1 MTTQTHAAAPAPQ
14 EMPTEAVLGQIM
26 MGAFTSQAVYV
37 AAKLGIADLVKDN
50 PRPVAELALETNT
63 DEGALYRVLR
73 ALASIGVFVETAP
86 KNFAL
91 TPFAEPLLSD
101 RPGSMRDMAIWIGE
115 EAHWRVYGEM
125 LYSVQTGNPAFKRTH
140 GEEVF
145 QYMFE
150 TNRELGDIFNRA
162 MTSFS
167 SSVAPAIAQAYD
179 TSNAQTLVDI
189 AGGHGLL
196 LSAFLKAN
204 PNLKGVLFDVPT
216 VIEDAGALL
225 ESEGVAA
232 RVETA
237 TGDFF
242 QSVPAG
248 GDFYMM
254 KHIIHDWD
262 DERSLA
268 ILKNIH
274 SAMNEN
280 GKILIVEMVV
290 REGNEPDFSKIM
302 DLEMLVTPGGVE
314 RTAEEY
320 RELLERANFRLTRIV
335 PTASPY
341 SIVEAVKV

>member
-1 MTTQTHAAAPAPQ
+1 MTTQTQAAAPAPQ

-50 PRPVAELALETNT
+50 PRSVADLAAATAT
-63 DEGALYRVLR
+63 HAGALYRVLR
-73 ALASIGVFVETAP
+73 ALASIGVFTETEP
-86 KNFAL
+86 KTFAL

-101 RPGSMRDMAIWIGE
+101 RAGSMRDMAIWIGE
-115 EAHWRVYGEM
+115 EPHWRVYGEM
-125 LYSVQTGNPAFKRTH
+125 LHSVRTGETAFERVH

-145 QYMFE
+145 PYLFE
-150 TNRELGDIFNRA
+150 TNRALGDIFNRA

-167 SSVAPAIAQAYD
+167 SSVAPAVAEAYD
-179 TSNAQTLVDI
+179 TAGAKTLVDI

-196 LSAFLKAN
+196 LAAFLKAN
-204 PNLKGVLFDVPT
+204 PQLKGVLFDVPT
-216 VIEDAGALL
+216 VIEGAGAVL

-242 QSVPAG
+242 HSVPAG
-248 GDFYMM
+248 GDLYMM

-262 DERSLA
+262 DARSLE
-268 ILKNIH
+268 ILKNIR
-274 SAMNEN
+274 SAMNDD
-280 GKILIVEMVV
+280 GRVLIVEMVV

-302 DLEMLVTPGGVE
+302 DLEMLVTPGGIE
-314 RTAEEY
+314 RTAAEY
-320 RELLERANFRLTRIV
+320 RELLAQAGLHLTRIV

-341 SIVEAVKV
+341 SIVEAVKA

>member
-1 MTTQTHAAAPAPQ
+1 MTTQTHAAALAP
-14 EMPTEAVLGQIM
+14 EMPTEAVLGQIV
-26 MGAFTSQAVYV
+26 MGAFTAQAVYV
-37 AAKLGIADLVKDN
+37 AAKLGIADLVKEN
-50 PRPVAELALETNT
+50 PRTVAELAAATNT
-63 DEGALYRVLR
+63 DARALYRVLR
-73 ALASIGVFVETAP
+73 ALASIGVFSETAP
-86 KNFAL
+86 KTFGL

-101 RPGSMRDMAIWIGE
+101 RAGSMRDMAIWIGE
-115 EAHWRVYGEM
+115 EPHWRVYGEM
-125 LYSVQTGNPAFKRTH
+125 LHSVRTGETAFAQVH

-145 QYMFE
+145 SYLFQ
-150 TNRELGDIFNRA
+150 TNRALGDIFNRA

-167 SSVAPAIAQAYD
+167 SSVAPAIAEAYD
-179 TSNAQTLVDI
+179 TTGAKILVDI

-196 LSAFLKAN
+196 LAAFLKAN
-204 PNLKGVLFDVPT
+204 PDLKGVLFDVPT
-216 VIEDAGALL
+216 VIEGAGEVL

-262 DERSLA
+262 DERSLE
-268 ILKNIH
+268 ILKNIY
-274 SAMNEN
+274 SAMNDD
-280 GKILIVEMVV
+280 GKVLIVEMVV
-290 REGNEPDFSKIM
+290 KEGNEPDFSKIM

-314 RTAEEY
+314 RTATEY
-320 RELLERANFRLTRIV
+320 RALLAQAGLRLTRIV

-341 SIVEAVKV
+341 SIVEAVKA

>member
-1 MTTQTHAAAPAPQ
+1 MTTQTHAATAPQ
-14 EMPTEAVLGQIM
+14 EIPADAVLGQIL

-50 PRPVAELALETNT
+50 PRSADELAAATGANPN
-63 DEGALYRVLR
+63 ALYRLLR
-73 ALASIGVFVETAP
+73 ALASIGVFTETEA
-86 KNFAL
+86 KTFAL
-91 TPFAEPLLSD
+91 TPLAEPLLSE
-101 RPGSMRDMAIWIGE
+101 RPGSMRNMAIWIGE

-125 LYSVQTGNPAFKRTH
+125 LHSVRTGKTAWSRVH

-145 QYMFE
+145 PYLFQ
-150 TNRELGDIFNRA
+150 TNRELGEIFNRA

-167 SSVAPAIAQAYD
+167 SSVAPAISQAYD
-179 TSNAQTLVDI
+179 MSGVRQLVDI

-204 PNLKGVLFDVPT
+204 PNLKGVLFDLPE
-216 VIEDAGALL
+216 VIEGATALL
-225 ESEGVAA
+225 ENEGVAE

-248 GDFYMM
+248 ADAYMM

-262 DERSLA
+262 DDRSIA

-274 SAMNEN
+274 SAMSDG
-280 GKILIVEMVV
+280 GKVLIVEMVV
-290 REGNEPDFSKIM
+290 KEGNEPDFSKIM
-302 DLEMLVTPGGVE
+302 DLEMLVSPGGVE

-320 RELLERANFRLTRIV
+320 RRLLAKAGFRLTRIV

-341 SIVEAVKV
+341 SIVEAVKA

>member
-1 MTTQTHAAAPAPQ
+1 MTTQTQAAAPAP
-14 EMPTEAVLGQIM
+14 EMPAEAVLGQIV

-50 PRPVAELALETNT
+50 PRSADDLAAETGANAN
-63 DEGALYRVLR
+63 ALYRLLR
-73 ALASIGVFVETAP
+73 ALASVGIFTETAP
-86 KNFAL
+86 RTFAL
-91 TPFAEPLLSD
+91 TPLAEPLLSD

-125 LYSVQTGNPAFKRTH
+125 LHSVRTGETAWGRVH

-145 QYMFE
+145 PYLFQ
-150 TNRELGDIFNRA
+150 TDRELGEIFNRA

-167 SSVAPAIAQAYD
+167 ATVAPAVAAAYD
-179 TSNAQTLVDI
+179 MSGVEKLVDI

-196 LSAFLKAN
+196 LSSFLKAN
-204 PNLKGVLFDVPT
+204 PALKGVLFDLPE
-216 VIEDAGALL
+216 VIEGAGAIL
-225 ESEGVAA
+225 ESEGVSE

-242 QSVPAG
+242 TSVPAG
-248 GDFYMM
+248 ADAYMM

-262 DERSLA
+262 DERSIT

-280 GKILIVEMVV
+280 GKVLIVEMVV
-290 REGNEPDFSKIM
+290 KEANEPDFSKIM
-302 DLEMLVTPGGVE
+302 DLEMLVSPGGVE

-320 RELLERANFRLTRIV
+320 RELLAQAGFRLTRIV

-341 SIVEAVKV
+341 SIVEAVKA

>member
-1 MTTQTHAAAPAPQ
+1 MTTQTHAATAPP
-14 EMPTEAVLGQIM
+14 EMPTEAVLGQIV
-26 MGAFTSQAVYV
+26 MGAFASQAVYV

-50 PRPVAELALETNT
+50 PRPVSELAAATDTNAS
-63 DEGALYRVLR
+63 ALYRVLR
-73 ALASIGVFVETAP
+73 ALASIGVFTETAP
-86 KNFAL
+86 KVFGL
-91 TPFAEPLLSD
+91 TPLAEPLLSD
-101 RPGSMRDMAIWIGE
+101 CAGSMRDMAIWIGE
-115 EAHWRVYGEM
+115 EPHWRVYGEM
-125 LYSVQTGNPAFKRTH
+125 LHSVKTGETAFGRVH

-145 QYMFE
+145 PYLFE
-150 TNRELGDIFNRA
+150 TNRPLGEIFNRA

-167 SSVAPAIAQAYD
+167 SSVAPAIAQGYD
-179 TSNAQTLVDI
+179 TSNAETLVDI

-196 LSAFLKAN
+196 LAAFLKAN

-216 VIEDAGALL
+216 VIEGAGAVL

-232 RVETA
+232 GVETA

-248 GDFYMM
+248 GDLYMM

-262 DERSLA
+262 DRRCIT
-268 ILKNIH
+268 ILKNIR

-280 GKILIVEMVV
+280 GKVLIVEMVV
-290 REGNEPDFSKIM
+290 KEGNKPDFSKIM
-302 DLEMLVTPGGVE
+302 DLEMLITPGGVE

-320 RELLERANFRLTRIV
+320 RALLKRAGLRLTRIV

-341 SIVEAVKV
+341 SIVEAVKA

>member
-1 MTTQTHAAAPAPQ
+1 MTTQNNAAALAP
-14 EMPTEAVLGQIM
+14 ETPNEAVLGQIV

-50 PRPVAELALETNT
+50 PRPVAELAAETNT
-63 DEGALYRVLR
+63 DANALYRVLR
-73 ALASIGVFVETAP
+73 ALASIGVFTETEP
-86 KNFAL
+86 KTFAL

-101 RPGSMRDMAIWIGE
+101 RAGSMRDMAIWIGE

-125 LYSVQTGNPAFKRTH
+125 LYSVQTGKTAWGRVH

-145 QYMFE
+145 PYLFQ
-150 TNRELGDIFNRA
+150 TNPALGDIFNRA

-167 SSVAPAIAQAYD
+167 SSVAPAVAQAYD
-179 TSNAQTLVDI
+179 TSGIETLVDV
-189 AGGHGLL
+189 AGGQGLL

-204 PNLKGVLFDVPT
+204 PNLKGVLFDLPA
-216 VIEDAGALL
+216 VIESAGALL
-225 ESEGVAA
+225 ESEGVAE
-232 RVETA
+232 RVETV

-242 QSVPAG
+242 ASVPAG
-248 GDFYMM
+248 GDAYMM

-280 GKILIVEMVV
+280 GRVLIVEMVV

-302 DLEMLVTPGGVE
+302 DLEMLVSPGGVE

-320 RELLERANFRLTRIV
+320 RELLSRAGFRLTRIV

-341 SIVEAVKV
+341 SIVEAVKA

>member
-1 MTTQTHAAAPAPQ
+1 MTTQNNAAALAP
-14 EMPTEAVLGQIM
+14 ETPNEAVLGQIV
-26 MGAFTSQAVYV
+26 MGAFASQAVYV
-37 AAKLGIADLVKDN
+37 AAKLGIADLLKDN
-50 PRPVAELALETNT
+50 PRPVAELAAETGTNAA
-63 DEGALYRVLR
+63 ALYRVLR
-73 ALASIGVFVETAP
+73 ALASIGVFAETEP
-86 KNFAL
+86 KTFAL

-101 RPGSMRDMAIWIGE
+101 CAGSMRDMAIWIGE

-125 LYSVQTGNPAFKRTH
+125 LYSVQTGKTAWARVH

-145 QYMFE
+145 PYLFQ

-167 SSVAPAIAQAYD
+167 SNVAPAVAQAYD
-179 TSNAQTLVDI
+179 TSDIGTLIDI
-189 AGGHGLL
+189 AGGQGLL

-204 PNLKGVLFDVPT
+204 PNLKGVLFDLPM
-216 VIEDAGALL
+216 VIEGAGAVLAG
-225 ESEGVAA
+225 EGVAG
-232 RVETA
+232 RVDA
-237 TGDFF
+237 VTGDFF
-242 QSVPAG
+242 ESVPAG
-248 GDFYMM
+248 GDAYMM

-280 GKILIVEMVV
+280 GRVLIVEMVV
-290 REGNEPDFSKIM
+290 KEANEPDFSKIM
-302 DLEMLVTPGGVE
+302 DLEMLVSPGGVE

-320 RELLERANFRLTRIV
+320 RELLAQAGFRLTRIV

-341 SIVEAVKV
+341 SIVEAVKA